1 MLCVVSVIAHSVY
14 YDCQLRLRFEQFYI
28 VRFHITFAPWWMC
41 NILMTNYGS
50 EMYDIPTSNKQIHIP
65 KIWEIRMFTINLN
78 LFEGIKIV
86 LHATDCMLQMMVHL
100 PVATATSDNA
110 QKKKKEKRM
119 KQRVEQNIYTC
130 FCFGGLCV
138 CFFLI
143 MSVCSVL
150 FMVVFPC
157 ASSTSTSLDMV
168 YAGGIYSRFTV
179 YFYFINKFKSE
190 SDFGWLGLRGTKSK
204 IIHKILMLCITNISH
219 CTDHDARRPQFESHD
234 KIICETYAK

>member
-65 KIWEIRMFTINLN
+65 KIWAIRMFTINLN

-86 LHATDCMLQMMVHL
+86 LHATDCMLQMVVHL

-138 CFFLI
+138 CFFFNHVCFF
-143 MSVCSVL
+143 SVVH
-150 FMVVFPC
+150 
-157 ASSTSTSLDMV
+157 
-168 YAGGIYSRFTV
+168 GGFS
-179 YFYFINKFKSE
+179 
-190 SDFGWLGLRGTKSK
+190 
-204 IIHKILMLCITNISH
+204 LCIIDVDVTGYGLCWWNLFPIH
-219 CTDHDARRPQFESHD
+219 CVFLFY
-234 KIICETYAK
+234 K

>member
-65 KIWEIRMFTINLN
+65 KIWAIRMFTINLN

-86 LHATDCMLQMMVHL
+86 LHATDCMLQMVVHL

-110 QKKKKEKRM
+110 QKKKKEKRNETDSRT
-119 KQRVEQNIYTC
+119 KYLHVFLFRWLV
-130 FCFGGLCV
+130 CV
-138 CFFLI
+138 FF
-143 MSVCSVL
+143 
-150 FMVVFPC
+150 F
-157 ASSTSTSLDMV
+157 
-168 YAGGIYSRFTV
+168 
-179 YFYFINKFKSE
+179 
-190 SDFGWLGLRGTKSK
+190 
-204 IIHKILMLCITNISH
+204 
-219 CTDHDARRPQFESHD
+219 
-234 KIICETYAK
+234 